1 MPGFIPAIGFVGTS
15 IAAAAANVGNRVD
28 AVVDDDDD
36 DDNDLWLLPPDKEIV
51 R

>member
-36 DDNDLWLLPPDKEIV
+36 NDLWLLPPDKEIV